1 MKIALLNPEAPVNR
15 FDFKGF
21 LGEPLG
27 LLYIASVLERHG
39 HDVRVFDLQMNPKL
53 DIIKEIGNYIPDL
66 IGITSM
72 TANFYKAK
80 KTANYIRQKFSIF
93 TVLGG
98 VHATFTSNELAQHPE
113 FDAYV
118 QGEGEST
125 MLELINTLKEG
136 DNLSNVDGL
145 VYKANGMPVYNKP
158 RPLIDNLDTIPYPA
172 RHLID
177 MNSYISHK
185 GSAALITTRGC
196 PYSCIYCSTSKMHGN
211 RYRTR
216 GIENVIKEIEIVL
229 DAYAPPRLSF
239 VDDNFTFNR
248 QRVRM
253 LCKAI
258 EERKFEIPWSCNARV
273 DNIDEDLLKLMKE
286 SGCEEILFGIE
297 SGSQDILNKIKKGFT
312 RKHVE
317 RAMKLAKEIGIKTA
331 ISLVLGL
338 PGENRN
344 TIKETIQF
352 IKSIN
357 PDSCTFFFATPF
369 PGTYLHTNMETLG
382 YRMVDDN
389 LSHFTCTHPVIE
401 TEDVS
406 ISDLQSAWIEAGLQF
421 SKKVR

>member
-15 FDFKGF
+15 LDFKGF

-27 LLYIASVLERHG
+27 LLYLASVLERHG
-39 HDVRVFDLQMNPKL
+39 HDVKVFDLQMNPKL
-53 DIIKEIGNYIPDL
+53 DLIDEIGNYIPEL

-80 KTANYIRQKFSIF
+80 KAANYIREKFSIF

-98 VHATFTSNELAQHPE
+98 VHATFTANELAHNPE

-118 QGEGEST
+118 IGEGELT
-125 MLELINTLKEG
+125 MLELVNTLKGNG
-136 DNLSNVDGL
+136 DLSNVNGL
-145 VYKANGMPVYNKP
+145 VYKTNGMPVYNKP
-158 RPLIDNLDTIPYPA
+158 RPLMDNLDIIPYPS

-177 MNSYISHK
+177 IKSYISHK
-185 GSAALITTRGC
+185 GSASLITTRGC

-216 GIENVIKEIEIVL
+216 GIENVIKEIELVL
-229 DAYAPPRLSF
+229 DTYAPPRLSF
-239 VDDNFTFNR
+239 VDDNFTFDR
-248 QRVRM
+248 QRVRK

-258 EERKFEIPWSCNARV
+258 EEHRFGITWSCNARV
-273 DNIDEDLLKLMKE
+273 DNIDEDLLKLMKD
-286 SGCEEILFGIE
+286 SGCEEMLFGIE
-297 SGSQDILNKIKKGFT
+297 SGSQDILNKINKGFT
-312 RKHVE
+312 LKHVE
-317 RAMKLAKEIGIKTA
+317 HAMKLAKKIGIKTA
-331 ISLVLGL
+331 TSLVLGL

-344 TIKETIQF
+344 TIQETIRF
-352 IKSIN
+352 INDLN

-369 PGTYLHTNMETLG
+369 PGTYLYTNLENLG
-382 YRMVDDN
+382 YRIVDDN

-406 ISDLQSAWIEAGLQF
+406 IFDLQSAWIEASLQF